1 MNVLV
6 AMSGG
11 VDSSVAAALL
21 LEAGHEVTGV
31 TLKLWGGD
39 SDSGCCSVADVE
51 DARRVAAQ
59 LGIPHYVFNFTEAF
73 DEAVVDSQNRSD
85 VRILSMIA
93 DAMGES
99 IMLGTV
105 TQAAREISSLGK
117 WDGARANFA
126 AVSAVGANKISGN
139 EALLTSWRRLLDL
152 GTLQKGEANLA
163 GTARKSVA
171 VISPKRA
178 ETMGVKDGDILRVSN
193 SHGSISLPALVEDI
207 HDDAVWV
214 PRNSFGTQT
223 LISLN
228 AVHGDVVSVVK
239 A

>member
-1 MNVLV
+1 
-6 AMSGG
+6 
-11 VDSSVAAALL
+11 
-21 LEAGHEVTGV
+21 
-31 TLKLWGGD
+31 
-39 SDSGCCSVADVE
+39 
-51 DARRVAAQ
+51 
-59 LGIPHYVFNFTEAF
+59 
-73 DEAVVDSQNRSD
+73 
-85 VRILSMIA
+85 
-93 DAMGES
+93 MGES

-117 WDGARANFA
+117 WDGARPNFA
-126 AVSAVGANKISGN
+126 AVSALGANKVSGN

-178 ETMGVKDGDILRVSN
+178 ESLGVKDGDILRVSN

-228 AVHGDVVSVVK
+228 AAHGEVVSVVK

>member
-1 MNVLV
+1 
-6 AMSGG
+6 
-11 VDSSVAAALL
+11 
-21 LEAGHEVTGV
+21 
-31 TLKLWGGD
+31 
-39 SDSGCCSVADVE
+39 
-51 DARRVAAQ
+51 
-59 LGIPHYVFNFTEAF
+59 
-73 DEAVVDSQNRSD
+73 
-85 VRILSMIA
+85 
-93 DAMGES
+93 MGES

-105 TQAAREISSLGK
+105 TQAAREIASLGK
-117 WDGARANFA
+117 WDGTRANFA
-126 AVSAVGANKISGN
+126 AVSATGAKKVQAT

-178 ETMGVKDGDILRVSN
+178 ETLGVKDGDILRVAN
-193 SHGSISLPALVEDI
+193 SYGSISLPALVEDI

-228 AVHGDVVSVVK
+228 AVHGDVVTVVK

>member
-1 MNVLV
+1 
-6 AMSGG
+6 
-11 VDSSVAAALL
+11 
-21 LEAGHEVTGV
+21 
-31 TLKLWGGD
+31 
-39 SDSGCCSVADVE
+39 
-51 DARRVAAQ
+51 
-59 LGIPHYVFNFTEAF
+59 
-73 DEAVVDSQNRSD
+73 
-85 VRILSMIA
+85 
-93 DAMGES
+93 MGES

-117 WDGARANFA
+117 WDGARANFG
-126 AVSAVGANKISGN
+126 AVSAPGANKVSGN

-214 PRNSFGTQT
+214 PRNSFGTQV

>member
-1 MNVLV
+1 
-6 AMSGG
+6 
-11 VDSSVAAALL
+11 
-21 LEAGHEVTGV
+21 
-31 TLKLWGGD
+31 
-39 SDSGCCSVADVE
+39 
-51 DARRVAAQ
+51 
-59 LGIPHYVFNFTEAF
+59 
-73 DEAVVDSQNRSD
+73 
-85 VRILSMIA
+85 
-93 DAMGES
+93 
-99 IMLGTV
+99 
-105 TQAAREISSLGK
+105 
-117 WDGARANFA
+117 
-126 AVSAVGANKISGN
+126 
-139 EALLTSWRRLLDL
+139 LLDL

-178 ETMGVKDGDILRVSN
+178 ESIGVKDGDILRVSN

-214 PRNSFGTQT
+214 PRNSFGTQA